1 MSDCHHSGFYSG
13 IGMYSKDSQ
22 SLRYVLI
29 CDDCGDEMKELST
42 LEYSPDPVTPAEI
55 QALA

>member
-1 MSDCHHSGFYSG
+1 
-13 IGMYSKDSQ
+13 MYSKDSQ